1 MCPKKTKQT
10 EPKHTEEAPQGAE
23 ARRAETPKE
32 INEVVENVEAKPR
45 PKRKCSEKQ
54 LAALAEGRKKNLRLI
69 AKLKRDEE
77 RSKELEPRS
86 GEAKLNQSSTNKNQT
101 PDQTAQQT
109 I

>member
-54 LAALAEGRKKNLRLI
+54 LAALAEGRKKNPRLI

-77 RSKELEPRS
+77 
-86 GEAKLNQSSTNKNQT
+86 AKLNQNSTNKNQT